1 LPPPIRLA
9 IGDRQPTF
17 AAWSGR
23 LWDVQSDPE
32 PASGALAP
40 RPTAP
45 SLAPNDLTLTGG
57 AGLFDHGR
65 RDPFA
70 ASAGL
75 LSGLAALIVAVG
87 VAVAF
92 VVMNPS
98 LESGKAAG
106 TPNQLG
112 ALASAAVLEPGSPAA
127 EGAQIIATKPC
138 VGCHTIPGIPGAT
151 GQVGPNLAGVAS
163 RSKIAGGAVNNSGPA
178 DLEKWIL
185 NPPALKPGTAMP
197 NVGLTE
203 DEASKIVAFL
213 ETLK

>member
-1 LPPPIRLA
+1 
-9 IGDRQPTF
+9 
-17 AAWSGR
+17 
-23 LWDVQSDPE
+23 
-32 PASGALAP
+32 
-40 RPTAP
+40 
-45 SLAPNDLTLTGG
+45 LAPNDLTLTGG
-57 AGLFDHGR
+57 AGLFDHGSL
-65 RDPFA
+65 DPFA